1 MIDINDY
8 SIKITKIKSLLRGMT
23 FEDFLVYGKIYN
35 YNKTKYRKFKF
46 VLSIDDDAVFEYYEK
61 DKVTKSEIKCF
72 RDDLISGGFTSF
84 INNYNDT
91 DEFYKVCTDSIRS
104 YNESISKK
112 YGYLY

>member
-8 SIKITKIKSLLRGMT
+8 SIKITKIKSLLRGMN

-46 VLSIDDDAVFEYYEK
+46 VLSIDDDAIFEYYEK
-61 DKVTKSEIKCF
+61 DKVTKSEIKSF
-72 RDDLISGGFTSF
+72 RDDLIFGGFTSF
-84 INNYNDT
+84 INNYNDV